1 MDSFNI
7 SKVKIEKANAILRYH
22 RLQKITNLF
31 RLIELCI
38 VLIVISRFSSQLP
51 VAFKLSGEYF
61 RGLSVALISPRFVF
75 VVGNLIVIILF
86 MKSGKFSTQEEIG
99 NKSNI
104 DLCDEYAVSSEKN
117 RNIHREES
125 EHQRKQDKDEDEE
138 DTIMV
143 NMYSSREKKIDRS
156 HSEELKR
163 EHCEKAR
170 RELKRSV
177 SESSR
182 KSVNDSEKVAA
193 RSYMEDDMSSEEFRR
208 TVEAFIARQ
217 QRFLREE

>member
-1 MDSFNI
+1 MYS
-7 SKVKIEKANAILRYH
+7 SREKKIDN
-22 RLQKITNLF
+22 
-31 RLIELCI
+31 
-38 VLIVISRFSSQLP
+38 
-51 VAFKLSGEYF
+51 
-61 RGLSVALISPRFVF
+61 
-75 VVGNLIVIILF
+75 
-86 MKSGKFSTQEEIG
+86 
-99 NKSNI
+99 
-104 DLCDEYAVSSEKN
+104 
-117 RNIHREES
+117 
-125 EHQRKQDKDEDEE
+125 EE
-138 DTIMV
+138 DSIMV